1 MKVLITEK
9 QLQVL
14 VLEQK
19 PDSMMPF
26 QPEKYGYDPK
36 KPETLKPALE
46 AQSKSIKSLVE
57 ALKNTEYS
65 DFIRILREV
74 AYSPEGISTEIFLSA
89 IGLPEPAILTYAIL
103 LIDDINSA
111 YNGNVNWFNII
122 FDSLALLTS
131 GASSAVLNPLRN
143 IVGKNVKSLPLLLNT
158 MKKTNYWDKIKILLM
173 SLLKGIVWLLGKIA
187 KGFNW
192 LGKKFGNTYI
202 GKQIN
207 ELRNFIEQNFANGL
221 RQLGVSEKIAT
232 AGGTTAKEYVTLKVA
247 DKAIRSGIE
256 QYYDYK
262 YKGAGSSIPMITLD
276 PNYQPSAEDIEDAK
290 MVDFD

>member
-1 MKVLITEK
+1 MKVLVTEK

-14 VLEQK
+14 VLEQGK
-19 PDSMMPF
+19 ADSMMPF
-26 QPEKYGYDPK
+26 SIEKYGYDPK

-65 DFIRILREV
+65 DFIKILREV
-74 AYSPEGISTEIFLSA
+74 AYSPGGISTEIFLSA

-111 YNGNVNWFNII
+111 YNGNVDWFNII

-173 SLLKGIVWLLGKIA
+173 SFLKGIAWLLTKFA
-187 KGFNW
+187 KGYNW

-202 GKQIN
+202 GKQITI
-207 ELRNFIEQNFANGL
+207 LRKFIEENFANGL
-221 RQLGVSEKIAT
+221 RQLGLSEKVAV
-232 AGGTTAKEYVTLKVA
+232 AGGKASKEYVTFK
-247 DKAIRSGIE
+247 GIE
-256 QYYDYK
+256 GGMESYYK

-276 PNYQPSAEDIEDAK
+276 PNYEASPEDMEDALK
-290 MVDFD
+290 MFSNTK